1 MILVNGCSFSAPAD
15 DNDSWASGFYEK
27 GFNEFKK
34 RISNK
39 IMQYDVVKNI
49 AVGGSSNNIIRRKT
63 FWYLND
69 DLCIQKPDYVI
80 IQWSTIDR
88 WDYPIFVDEE
98 KAKSGF
104 PRVNNHP
111 ERINKINYMCNG
123 TDTMGYSKEFYEKY
137 YSVYG
142 AVLETL
148 ENIYH
153 TQQYLE
159 DAKIP
164 YKMITIGNL
173 FGMDATIEKLN
184 YLQSVMDDTKGD
196 YIQLKTK
203 NVLEKLEAYDDS
215 WYELNLIKSLLK
227 KIDFSKFLFTDDN
240 NISGFG
246 GGIIEWFLNK
256 NETLTGG
263 AHHPSGEQHTRFFNE
278 FLWPRIEN
286 DIIKYK
292 NKTKIL
298 SNGFI

>member
-15 DNDSWASGFYEK
+15 DNDSWASGFYSK
-27 GFNEFKK
+27 GLKRFKMG
-34 RISNK
+34 ISNK

-49 AVGGSSNNIIRRKT
+49 AVGGSSNNVIRRKT

-69 DLCIQKPDYVI
+69 DLCVQKPDYVI

-88 WDYPIFVDEE
+88 WDYPIFVDDI
-98 KAKSGF
+98 KAKQGF
-104 PRVNNHP
+104 PRVNNYP

-123 TDTMGYSKEFYEKY
+123 TDTMGYAKEFYEKY

-164 YKMITIGNL
+164 YKMITMGNL

-184 YLQSVMDDTKGD
+184 YLQSVTDDTNGD

-203 NVLEKLEAYDDS
+203 NILEKLEDYDDS
-215 WYELNLIKSLLK
+215 WYELNLIKSLLS

-256 NETLTGG
+256 NESLTGG
-263 AHHPSGEQHTRFFNE
+263 SHHPSGEQHTRFFNE
-278 FLWPRIEN
+278 FLWPKIEN
-286 DIIKYK
+286 DIIEYT
-292 NKTKIL
+292 NKTKKM